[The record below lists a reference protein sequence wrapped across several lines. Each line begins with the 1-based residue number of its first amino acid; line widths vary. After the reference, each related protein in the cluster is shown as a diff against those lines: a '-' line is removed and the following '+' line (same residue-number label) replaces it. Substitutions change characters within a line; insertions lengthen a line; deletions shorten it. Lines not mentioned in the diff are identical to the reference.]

1 MRRRIYSGSPFE
13 EIAGYAR
20 AVVDDGWVFVSGT
33 TGYDFE
39 TGTISDDPA
48 EQARQCFR
56 NIADA
61 LDRAGSS
68 LSDAVRVVIYIADR
82 DDFDAIA
89 GVVGDHFRD
98 IRPANTTVIAELVKP
113 EMKVEIEVTARR
125 QSTGG

>member
-20 AVVDDGWVFVSGT
+20 AVVDEGWIFVSGT

-39 TGTISDDPA
+39 TGEISSDAA
-48 EQARQCFR
+48 EQTRQCFK

-68 LSDAVRVVIYIADR
+68 LADVVRVVIYIADR
-82 DDFDAIA
+82 SDFDSIA
-89 GVVGDHFRD
+89 RVVGDHFRE
-98 IRPANTTVIAELVKP
+98 IRPANTTVVAQLVKP

-125 QSTGG
+125 QSGGG

>member
-1 MRRRIYSGSPFE
+1 MRRRIFSGSPFE

-20 AVVDDGWVFVSGT
+20 AVVDDGWIFVSGT

-39 TGTISDDPA
+39 TGEISDNAA
-48 EQARQCFR
+48 EQTRQCFR
-56 NIADA
+56 NIIDA

-68 LSDAVRVVIYIADR
+68 LEDVVRVVIYIADR

-89 GVVGDHFRD
+89 TVVGQNFRD

-113 EMKVEIEVTARR
+113 EMRVEIEVTARR
-125 QSTGG
+125 QDGGL